1 MEWLTLGKAINGGE
15 ITIMIT
21 IRIKIGEESG

>member
-1 MEWLTLGKAINGGE
+1 MERLALGKAINGGE

-21 IRIKIGEESG
+21 IRIKIGGESG